1 MGEMPA
7 EWCASCGGWAPD
19 GDCAWCDRS
28 APSARL
34 AVLLVLAAVLAGVL
48 IGVAAWLPPG

>member
-1 MGEMPA
+1 MGELPA
-7 EWCASCGGWAPD
+7 GWCASCGAWAPD

-28 APSARL
+28 EPSARL